1 MHQQPGD
8 HVPPFLF
15 GETMNFKP
23 TEHQRSVLLSLQFVK
38 SEAAQPGSR
47 PRETPRIASIS
58 ALFADHK
65 DINVEIFEDCDEAS
79 LLRQFW
85 LSLRANDHIFAAD
98 VAEGF
103 SLLRQR
109 SWLLDVIP
117 APQIDLR
124 CVYGVQLWDTCRMWT
139 AGYAPRPLSIDQP
152 DSPIEIETSIDE
164 ELDFEIAVHSR
175 D

>member
-1 MHQQPGD
+1 
-8 HVPPFLF
+8 
-15 GETMNFKP
+15 MNFKP
-23 TEHQRSVLLSLQFVK
+23 TKHQRSVLLSLQFVNYG
-38 SEAAQPGSR
+38 AARPGSR
-47 PRETPRIASIS
+47 PSETPRIASIS

-65 DINVEIFEDCDEAS
+65 DINVKIFEDCDEAS

-85 LSLRANDHIFAAD
+85 LSLRANDRIFAAN

-124 CVYGVQLWDTCRMWT
+124 CVYGVQLCDTCRMWT
-139 AGYAPRPLSIDQP
+139 TGYAPRPLHIDQP
-152 DSPIEIETSIDE
+152 DSSIQVGAPINGEI
-164 ELDFEIAVHSR
+164 DFEIVVHSR